1 MLKALKI
8 FKFPVIVTK
17 ECGDLLNGGSFYK
30 DKVPFFRKTHG
41 LPVGFNPNKTGLFE
55 GSFFW

>member
-30 DKVPFFRKTHG
+30 DKVPFFRKTYG